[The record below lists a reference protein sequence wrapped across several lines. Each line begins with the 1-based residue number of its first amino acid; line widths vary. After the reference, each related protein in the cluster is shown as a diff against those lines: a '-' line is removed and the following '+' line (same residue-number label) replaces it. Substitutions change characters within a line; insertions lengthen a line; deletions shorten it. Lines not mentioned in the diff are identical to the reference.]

1 MPSSLVVVALVLA
14 WLVVLV
20 PMIVRKRQE
29 VARTAD
35 SELAARVVRSG
46 SGEAE
51 DEAEY
56 GEYGDEEAAMRDTD
70 GIDEDFGD
78 GVPESHDAVHDDAAV
93 DDNDVDDAPEDAAHD
108 ADGEDM
114 TGYYDE
120 ADLGYAR
127 RYRPGRGGFDP
138 EAAAIIAKAKYAFRQ
153 RVVLAMI
160 IGAIATAVVAAVAFP
175 MLWWGHGALDV
186 VLVSYLVYLRRQVR
200 IETEIRERRL
210 ARLQR
215 VRRAQAAAARQ
226 RPVEQAYVPPPAYE
240 PDQPT
245 YAEDDYDDAYEPH
258 EPHEPREDPYVPYDP
273 EQALGPRERVS
284 DGPSRPPVT
293 RSGATLVD
301 IDDEDPTFDE
311 LDEPGRM
318 PYRRAAGE

>member
-46 SGEAE
+46 SGEAG
-51 DEAEY
+51 A
-56 GEYGDEEAAMRDTD
+56 DEEAAMRDPE
-70 GIDEDFGD
+70 GMGEDFGEEFAENVTD
-78 GVPESHDAVHDDAAV
+78 SPDVDHDDSVV
-93 DDNDVDDAPEDAAHD
+93 DDNVVDDTPEDAAHD

-114 TGYYDE
+114 TARYYDE
-120 ADLGYAR
+120 ADLYAS

-153 RVVLAMI
+153 RVVLAML
-160 IGAIATAVVAAVAFP
+160 IGAVASAAVAGVAFP
-175 MLWWGHGALDV
+175 MLWWGHGAIDV

-210 ARLQR
+210 VRLQR
-215 VRRAQAAAARQ
+215 VRRAQAAAARA
-226 RPVEQAYVPPPAYE
+226 RPVEPVYESPVPEYAPVTDDFDEPAYQDSYDSYEALEQEE
-240 PDQPT
+240 P
-245 YAEDDYDDAYEPH
+245 YE
-258 EPHEPREDPYVPYDP
+258 PYDP
-273 EQALGPRERVS
+273 EQDHGPRERVV
-284 DGPSRPPVT
+284 DGPSMPQVT
-293 RSGATLVD
+293 RAGAIMVEV
-301 IDDEDPTFDE
+301 DDEDPMFDE
-311 LDEPGRM
+311 LEEPGSL
-318 PYRRAAGE
+318 PYRRAVGE

>member
-29 VARTAD
+29 VAKTAD

-51 DEAEY
+51 DGA
-56 GEYGDEEAAMRDTD
+56 EYGDEEAAMRDTD
-70 GIDEDFGD
+70 DIDEDEFGD
-78 GVPESHDAVHDDAAV
+78 DRPESHDGVHDGAPV
-93 DDNDVDDAPEDAAHD
+93 DENDVDDAPEDAAHD

-120 ADLGYAR
+120 ADLEYSR

-138 EAAAIIAKAKYAFRQ
+138 EAAAIIARAKYAFRQ

-160 IGAIATAVVAAVAFP
+160 IGAVATAVVAGVAFP

-215 VRRAQAAAARQ
+215 VRRAQAAAARS
-226 RPVEQAYVPPPAYE
+226 RPAEQYAPPPAYAPVTEE
-240 PDQPT
+240 P
-245 YAEDDYDDAYEPH
+245 EAYEDY
-258 EPHEPREDPYVPYDP
+258 EDEQAYGQAYEDPYEPYDP
-273 EQALGPRERVS
+273 EQAHGPRERVV

-293 RSGATLVD
+293 RSGAVLVD
-301 IDDEDPTFDE
+301 VDDEDPTFDE
-311 LDEPGRM
+311 LGEPGSL
-318 PYRRAAGE
+318 PYRRAVGE